1 MRFIRQHSFLSK
13 PPVWAALVFVLS
25 LLLYIWTL
33 APTVTLVDSG
43 ELIIAAR
50 SLGVAHPPGFPLY
63 LMLAH
68 LASLVPIGSV
78 AQRVN
83 FASSLFAAL
92 ACGMLTLVVAEL
104 LHISEILRASTRPRK
119 KRKDKRSSPR
129 PTVGIIESRQLPILA
144 AAVTGG
150 LLFACSRTLWSYATI
165 AEVYTLNSLLIL
177 MIFLLLLRWRRRVIE
192 ARTLASRGTLAAA
205 ANADHLLLLGA
216 IVFGLALGVHHVTV
230 ALALPALAVIVYQTE
245 RASFFVSKKFLYC
258 ALFSLVALVVVYSYL
273 PLAAARDPILNWG
286 NPRSISAIWS
296 HISGWQYRVFLSFSP
311 ANIASQLPQLLRFLL
326 REFAAPWLPLT
337 LCFGGVGF
345 VTALK
350 RDHATLFFLLLIVI
364 ADIGYVLNYDIAE
377 DKDAYYLPTFIAI
390 AIAAALGVLRVLQFL
405 SERLRRGSGYITL
418 VLVALVLPAIALASN
433 WPYNNRRHYFI
444 AHDYVDNILGSIE
457 PNGLVLTLDW
467 QVASPML
474 YVQQIERRRSDVQ
487 VVDLNLLRRSWY
499 FDYLKRACPE
509 LMARSTDKID
519 IYVAELK
526 QWEHDPEAYAK
537 STVLTQRIASK
548 FEAACE
554 ALVTRQL
561 AIAPVHVTSEL
572 ILQTEG
578 GDVNFTNWLNRNFQ
592 AVPRGLVFQLFP
604 DSTFHDPGPLGL
616 RTRGLADG
624 TIRFEPDDVVSQKV
638 LPVYKSMLVNRG
650 RYLAH
655 FGQHERAIEAFAQAL
670 ALDAKFDL
678 ALEGMQQ
685 SKDQL
690 NQIDERDARRPR

>member
-13 PPVWAALVFVLS
+13 PPVWAAFVFVLS

-144 AAVTGG
+144 AAVAGG

-311 ANIASQLPQLLRFLL
+311 ANIGSQLPQLVRFLL

-337 LCFGGVGF
+337 LCFAGVGF

-350 RDHATLFFLLLIVI
+350 RDRTTLFILLLIVI
-364 ADIGYVLNYDIAE
+364 
-377 DKDAYYLPTFIAI
+377 
-390 AIAAALGVLRVLQFL
+390 
-405 SERLRRGSGYITL
+405 
-418 VLVALVLPAIALASN
+418 
-433 WPYNNRRHYFI
+433 
-444 AHDYVDNILGSIE
+444 
-457 PNGLVLTLDW
+457 
-467 QVASPML
+467 
-474 YVQQIERRRSDVQ
+474 
-487 VVDLNLLRRSWY
+487 
-499 FDYLKRACPE
+499 
-509 LMARSTDKID
+509 
-519 IYVAELK
+519 
-526 QWEHDPEAYAK
+526 
-537 STVLTQRIASK
+537 
-548 FEAACE
+548 
-554 ALVTRQL
+554 
-561 AIAPVHVTSEL
+561 
-572 ILQTEG
+572 
-578 GDVNFTNWLNRNFQ
+578 
-592 AVPRGLVFQLFP
+592 
-604 DSTFHDPGPLGL
+604 
-616 RTRGLADG
+616 
-624 TIRFEPDDVVSQKV
+624 
-638 LPVYKSMLVNRG
+638 
-650 RYLAH
+650 
-655 FGQHERAIEAFAQAL
+655 
-670 ALDAKFDL
+670 
-678 ALEGMQQ
+678 
-685 SKDQL
+685 
-690 NQIDERDARRPR
+690 